1 MLINGNAYDC
11 DVKKRDLL
19 NQAILSNVLQIS
31 LIPSC
36 NDVLI
41 LMKDQKHI
49 KHITKGKPVT
59 TYDISNNAKEI
70 ILGVGAAGDQAY
82 AWKMNSLVSKRYAY
96 SETISI

>member
-1 MLINGNAYDC
+1 MLINGNVYDC
-11 DVKKRDLL
+11 DVKKRDLP

-36 NDVLI
+36 GDVLS

-49 KHITKGKPVT
+49 KRITKGKLVT

-70 ILGVGAAGDQAY
+70 ILGVGAAGYQAY
-82 AWKMNSLVSKRYAY
+82 ACIAHDEKKIEY
-96 SETISI
+96 EK